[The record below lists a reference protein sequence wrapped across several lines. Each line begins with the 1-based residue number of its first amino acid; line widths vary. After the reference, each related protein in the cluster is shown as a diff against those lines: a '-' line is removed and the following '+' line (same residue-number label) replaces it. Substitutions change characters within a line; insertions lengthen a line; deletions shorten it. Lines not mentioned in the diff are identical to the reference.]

1 MPHDVAFHLGLYCLP
16 KYAFMSERFKRPQQL
31 SLCRDEFIEHI
42 RGNDKV
48 LMFLVSIFW
57 SLGYIGF
64 WQWEHYA

>member
-1 MPHDVAFHLGLYCLP
+1 MPHDVAFHLGLHCLP
-16 KYAFMSERFKRPQQL
+16 KYAFRSERVKRPQQL

-57 SLGYIGF
+57 SLG
-64 WQWEHYA
+64 